1 MIDVLFCDL
10 FFTTNHNY
18 PIWTWYFFLVMS
30 SINATMRYTK
40 IDISLDFG
48 VKWPEP
54 VFDLFAWFTQ
64 IFSCF
69 LSEYIVVDIIPFF
82 PAWFSFLPSQRA
94 ASFIANQTTY
104 TRIQG
109 HAGGPGAL
117 HPAGPS
123 LRPARPALDAH
134 IPLWIKHW
142 FRDLNRSQRETPA
155 QWIRFRLRWARLVP
169 KLSAH
174 GAFSI

>member
-1 MIDVLFCDL
+1 
-10 FFTTNHNY
+10 
-18 PIWTWYFFLVMS
+18 
-30 SINATMRYTK
+30 MR
-40 IDISLDFG
+40 
-48 VKWPEP
+48 
-54 VFDLFAWFTQ
+54 FTQ

-82 PAWFSFLPSQRA
+82 PAWFPFLPSQRA
-94 ASFIANQTTY
+94 ASLTANQTTY

-134 IPLWIKHW
+134 IPLWSELCIKRW

-155 QWIRFRLRWARLVP
+155 QWIRFSDSGFDFGEPVWCQSSSRTQPFLFKSSFLFFFFIKIQTVLQQLI
-169 KLSAH
+169 KNCQNTFKCFCSYMY
-174 GAFSI
+174 II